1 MSNTKEEKAKLFL
14 EAFESFLG
22 IKNNKITSTTKKKKN
37 DSSNKK

>member
-1 MSNTKEEKAKLFL
+1 MYNKQQAKAFLDGL
-14 EAFESFLG
+14 EAFLG